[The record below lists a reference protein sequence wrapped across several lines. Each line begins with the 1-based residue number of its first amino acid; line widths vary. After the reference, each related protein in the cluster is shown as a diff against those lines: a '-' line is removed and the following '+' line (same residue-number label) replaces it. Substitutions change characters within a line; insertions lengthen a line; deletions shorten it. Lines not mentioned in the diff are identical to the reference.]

1 MPYTIDDLYS
11 SVNDI
16 YSQYDSGKVNLE
28 VTNKIMARCCQEFLN
43 YVKTLESKSH
53 EVSQFMLRY

>member
-16 YSQYDSGKVNLE
+16 YLHYDSGKVSFE
-28 VTNKIMARCCQEFLN
+28 ETNEIMARCCQEFLN
-43 YVKTLESKSH
+43 YVKTLKSKSH
-53 EVSQFMLRY
+53 EVS